1 MATSPQFLSQDEV
14 DALLDGMNGAPAGD
28 DAAPDDDSV
37 GIRSYDIAN
46 QERIVRGR
54 MPTLEIINERF
65 ARNFRIGIFNF
76 MRRTPELSIGPVRV
90 LKYSAFLRDVVVP
103 TNINIMSVRPL
114 RGSGLVIMDPKL
126 VFTIIDSMFGGSG
139 SNHARIEG
147 REFTLTEQ
155 RIIQRMLEVLT
166 VEYAKS
172 WAGVYPLQ
180 LEYQRSEMH
189 TQFANIATPS
199 EIMVTTKFTLEFGD
213 AGGDIFICIPYSTLE
228 PIRDVLYSTLQ
239 GDGQS
244 TDNRWLQL
252 LTNQVQM
259 AEVDLVAELGAT
271 RATIEDLLK
280 LGVGDFVPLT
290 LRESIMAS
298 VDGVPL
304 FDCKYGTLNNRYA
317 LKINQVMNVSQEKFA
332 QGGKDA

>member
-1 MATSPQFLSQDEV
+1 MATSAQFLSQDEV
-14 DALLDGMNGAPAGD
+14 DALLDGMNGDTPAEAPEV
-28 DAAPDDDSV
+28 AAD

-65 ARNFRIGIFNF
+65 ARNFRIGLFNF

-114 RGSGLVIMDPKL
+114 RGSGLVIIDPKL
-126 VFTIIDSMFGGSG
+126 VYTVIDSMFGGG
-139 SNHARIEG
+139 GNIQARIEG

-166 VEYAKS
+166 TEYAKS
-172 WAGVYPLQ
+172 WAGVYPLV

-199 EIMVTTKFTLEFGD
+199 EIMVTTKFTMEIGD
-213 AGGDIFICIPYSTLE
+213 GGGDIYICIPYSTLE
-228 PIRDVLYSTLQ
+228 PIRDILYSTLQ
-239 GDGQS
+239 GDS
-244 TDNRWLQL
+244 ASADNRWLQL
-252 LTNQVQM
+252 LTNQIQV

-271 RATIEDLLK
+271 KATIEDLMK
-280 LGVGDFVPLT
+280 LSVGDFVPLT
-290 LRESIMAS
+290 LRKTITAN

-317 LKINQVMNVSQEKFA
+317 LIVNKVMNISQEKFA
-332 QGGKDA
+332 QGGTNA